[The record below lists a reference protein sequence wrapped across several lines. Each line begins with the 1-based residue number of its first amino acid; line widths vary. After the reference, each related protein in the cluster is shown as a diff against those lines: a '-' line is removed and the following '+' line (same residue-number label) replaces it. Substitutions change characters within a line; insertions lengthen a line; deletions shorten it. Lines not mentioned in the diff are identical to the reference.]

1 MMNRESQLFFFFLV
15 SGCLK
20 NRYRKK
26 EGKRA
31 AIKKSSTGRV
41 FGLFFFLPCSFMWKK
56 KRVLFFSVTPALCHF
71 DGAVDVSLLV
81 QYLHLHC

>member
-41 FGLFFFLPCSFMWKK
+41 FGLFFFFYRVHLCGKK
-56 KRVLFFSVTPALCHF
+56 KEFYSSV
-71 DGAVDVSLLV
+71 
-81 QYLHLHC
+81 

>member
-41 FGLFFFLPCSFMWKK
+41 FGLFFFFTVFIYVEKK
-56 KRVLFFSVTPALCHF
+56 KSFILQCDAC
-71 DGAVDVSLLV
+71 AVPFRWS
-81 QYLHLHC
+81 C

>member
-1 MMNRESQLFFFFLV
+1 MMNRESQLFFSFFLV

-41 FGLFFFLPCSFMWKK
+41 FGLFFFTVFIYVEKK
-56 KRVLFFSVTPALCHF
+56 KNFILQCDAC
-71 DGAVDVSLLV
+71 AVPFRWS
-81 QYLHLHC
+81 C